1 MADAVGELADGV
13 VGVVREG
20 LGGGATGP
28 AAFVLESLGEI
39 PVKEGAEGLDVGGE
53 QGVDEAFVEVD
64 AFGVRRAGALREN
77 ARPCDGEAE
86 AFGAE
91 ALHQLDVLLVAV
103 VEVVG
108 DVAGLALEGF
118 AGGVGEGIPDGGAAA
133 VLVDSAFDLIGGG
146 GGAPDE
152 VVGEAVGRSGEGGQV
167 LRCGGIEEGLEGGR
181 SGESGSGLQEGA
193 AFHGSLVGQGT
204 GRRAQIQKARS
215 AGNITVAA
223 NAPFIT
229 SSVINSVS
237 NSAFQNSSPI
247 FVTAGGSANVITASP
262 TPAYGTL
269 QSGTII
275 WIKASATN
283 TGATSLNVSGLGAIA
298 VQKQISTGLVALIGG
313 EIITG
318 TNYLLSYN
326 GSVWEIINPSQPP
339 FLCSVFYSS
348 GSGTALTANAA
359 AVKIPFDTAR
369 SGLDPNSMF
378 DSVNQWIVAPITGFF
393 NINVTLI
400 NSGYT
405 GTAGSTGWPV
415 YIYINSSLSFEICLN
430 ANGGD
435 QTGASGSRSI
445 KLNAGDKV
453 EVYAAQGGTAPTDN
467 STVIGDA
474 GGQFTTFDV
483 GYIRS

>member
-1 MADAVGELADGV
+1 MSLVRTGRVVVYPNEIALETDILRSNMYRMTDIAALAQAVIGNGNGNAQVMAGLPCTPQGPPTLYVNIGFGSIYQIQEYDANAYSTIPADTTDMLYKQGINLSVTQVGPT
-13 VGVVREG
+13 
-20 LGGGATGP
+20 GGGP
-28 AAFVLESLGEI
+28 FVV
-39 PVKEGAEGLDVGGE
+39 P
-53 QGVDEAFVEVD
+53 
-64 AFGVRRAGALREN
+64 
-77 ARPCDGEAE
+77 
-86 AFGAE
+86 
-91 ALHQLDVLLVAV
+91 
-103 VEVVG
+103 
-108 DVAGLALEGF
+108 
-118 AGGVGEGIPDGGAAA
+118 
-133 VLVDSAFDLIGGG
+133 
-146 GGAPDE
+146 
-152 VVGEAVGRSGEGGQV
+152 
-167 LRCGGIEEGLEGGR
+167 
-181 SGESGSGLQEGA
+181 GSGTNYYLIQCQFLTQDVNATNRPYYDSSNPSVPQFNVMNDTRQDIVAISTKLSTSSTPTADSGWVPA
-193 AFHGSLVGQGT
+193 YAITVPSGTVSLT
-204 GRRAQIQKARS
+204 S
-215 AGNITVAA
+215 GNITVAA